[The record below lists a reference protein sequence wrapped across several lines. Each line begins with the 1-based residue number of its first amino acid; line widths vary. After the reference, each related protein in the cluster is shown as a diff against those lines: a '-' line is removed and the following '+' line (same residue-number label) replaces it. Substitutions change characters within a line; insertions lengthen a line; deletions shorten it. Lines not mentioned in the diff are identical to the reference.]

1 MSLKSTQELFV
12 MAMKND
18 AKFEDFITL
27 KSGEKFEEKLTCLG
41 NDMRNMANFHLSTRK
56 YQNWNFDEILWS
68 KVENI

>member
-41 NDMRNMANFHLSTRK
+41 NDMRNMANFHLSTQSIKIGTLMRSFGPK
-56 YQNWNFDEILWS
+56 
-68 KVENI
+68 

>member
-1 MSLKSTQELFV
+1 

-41 NDMRNMANFHLSTRK
+41 NDMRNMANFHLSTQSIKIGTLMRSFGPK
-56 YQNWNFDEILWS
+56 
-68 KVENI
+68 

>member
-18 AKFEDFITL
+18 AKLEDFITL